1 MADTNGNG
9 GSHDVLMLEAPPSE
23 GPAWPG
29 PLTNAE
35 TIDAL
40 PYIDDDYANP
50 DVKREVD
57 RMVEEELRRTAKK
70 PADFLK
76 ELPPLPKPN
85 FKDHPMLAREYE
97 RVRASRPPVAIDF
110 SRDKVE
116 PPPVHKMNDETAWKL
131 ALQKAQCSLQHQAV
145 RLENLELID
154 KYGPDA
160 WIQNNNRL
168 QSILS
173 RMQKLAQEQ
182 YQNIETVNRERKHHQ
197 QTTAYELNALAAQWK
212 ELCQK
217 NIEIQSACVK
227 LENHLEELRREA
239 AERGWTL
246 DANAVNGSL
255 LTAE

>member
-9 GSHDVLMLEAPPSE
+9 GSHDVLMLEAPPPE

-50 DVKREVD
+50 EVKREVD

-76 ELPPLPKPN
+76 ELPHLPKPN

-116 PPPVHKMNDETAWKL
+116 PPPVNKMNDETAWKL

-168 QSILS
+168 QSILL
-173 RMQKLAQEQ
+173 RMQKLAEEQ

>member
-1 MADTNGNG
+1 MANNSNSDI
-9 GSHDVLMLEAPPSE
+9 LMLEAPPPQ

-57 RMVEEELRRTAKK
+57 RMVEEELRRSAKK

-76 ELPPLPKPN
+76 DLPPLPKPN
-85 FKDHPMLAREYE
+85 FQDHPMLAREYD
-97 RVRASRPPVAIDF
+97 RVRASRPPTVIDF

-116 PPPVHKMNDETAWKL
+116 TPPLNKMNDETAWRL
-131 ALQKAQCSLQHQAV
+131 ALQKAQCSLQHQVV

-168 QSILS
+168 QLVFS

-182 YQNIETVNRERKHHQ
+182 FQKIETVNRERKYHQ
-197 QTTAYELNALAAQWK
+197 QNTAYELNALSAQWK

-217 NIEIQSACVK
+217 NIEIHAACVK
-227 LENHLEELRREA
+227 LESHLDELRREA
-239 AERGWTL
+239 AEKGWNL
-246 DANAVNGSL
+246 EANAENGSL
-255 LTAE
+255 LNSE